1 MRNNY
6 RIEPMSTDISS
17 TFNQSRIQPNYIRTI
32 DDNYN
37 ISIGA
42 SLSCEKYNSIKNY
55 FQKIFKRCHCPHVE
69 KRGVERI
76 SPEDRTDLTIMN
88 TAMIWVGA
96 SIIVPT
102 FVTGIL
108 GPAVFKLDLYTS
120 FATIIIFNLL
130 GFIPIGIMACFGPAS
145 GLRTMIFSRYSWG
158 YYGASI
164 MSIINVIAALG
175 WAAINSITGAQT
187 LRVVFDDSLP
197 LSVGI
202 IIISFVSMIISFVG
216 YKWIHIYERYS
227 WIPIFI
233 AYCILGGVGAK
244 YFTHSQTVSSAETK
258 SDNENHYQKIIRI
271 INFGMI
277 CLGGSVS
284 WCTYAADYNTYF
296 PEDTSQL
303 KIFLLTY
310 IGNIMPVIPLQLL
323 GAAAYTGTYTNSKW
337 ADAYEINNVG
347 GLLGASLSPLR
358 GFRKFLLILFALS
371 TVASNIP
378 NVYSYSL
385 SIQVVAPIFER
396 VPRFLYTV
404 IGTVIYVLMAIFAA
418 NNFNESLTSFISL
431 SLYFYGIFT
440 VIVFEDH
447 LIFRRC
453 SFKNYNFNI
462 WDSRK
467 KLPIGLA
474 AILSSFVG
482 IVGIV
487 LGMSQTWFSGPIAK
501 AIANGSGE
509 QGADVGFIFGLIFAG
524 VAFPLFRFVELYFIG
539 R

>member
-1 MRNNY
+1 MQNNH

-17 TFNQSRIQPNYIRTI
+17 TYNQSGIQLNYIRTI
-32 DDNYN
+32 DDNHK
-37 ISIGA
+37 ISTDA
-42 SLSCEKYNSIKNY
+42 SLSDVKYNSITNY
-55 FQKIFKRCHCPHVE
+55 FQKIFNQCHCLHVE
-69 KRGVERI
+69 KRGIERI
-76 SPEDRTDLTIMN
+76 LPEDRTDLRIMN
-88 TAMIWVGA
+88 TSMIWVGA
-96 SIIVPT
+96 NMIIPT
-102 FVTGIL
+102 FTVGML

-120 FATIIIFNLL
+120 FVIIIIFNLL
-130 GFIPIGIMACFGPAS
+130 AFIPVGIMACFGPAS

-164 MSIINVIAALG
+164 VSILNVIVALG
-175 WAAINSITGAQT
+175 WAAVSSITGAQT
-187 LRVVFDDSLP
+187 LRVVFDDLLP
-197 LSVGI
+197 VAVGI
-202 IIISFVSMIISFVG
+202 IIISVVSMIVSFVG
-216 YKWIHIYERYS
+216 YNWIHIYERYA
-227 WIPIFI
+227 WIPIVI
-233 AYCILGGVGAK
+233 AYCILASIDAK
-244 YFTHSQTVSSAETK
+244 YFTHSQTVFPNETI
-258 SDNENHYQKIIRI
+258 SNNGSHHQKIIYI
-271 INFGMI
+271 MNFGAI
-277 CLGGSVS
+277 CLGGSIGWS
-284 WCTYAADYNTYF
+284 SFAADYNTYF

-310 IGNIMPVIPLQLL
+310 IGNIISVIPLELL
-323 GAAAYTGTYTNSKW
+323 GAAVYTGTYRNLKW
-337 ADAYEINNVG
+337 ADAYKNDNVG
-347 GLLGASLSPLR
+347 GLLGASLSPLG

-371 TVASNIP
+371 TVACNIP

-385 SIQVVAPIFER
+385 SMQVIAPIFER
-396 VPRFLYTV
+396 IPRFLYTV

-418 NNFNESLTSFISL
+418 NNFNNSLTLFVDIIS
-431 SLYFYGIFT
+431 YFYGIYL

-462 WDSRK
+462 CDNRK

-482 IVGIV
+482 IVGIA

-509 QGADVGFIFGLIFAG
+509 RGANVGFIFGFIFTG
-524 VAFPLFRFVELYFIG
+524 IVFPLFRFIELYFVG